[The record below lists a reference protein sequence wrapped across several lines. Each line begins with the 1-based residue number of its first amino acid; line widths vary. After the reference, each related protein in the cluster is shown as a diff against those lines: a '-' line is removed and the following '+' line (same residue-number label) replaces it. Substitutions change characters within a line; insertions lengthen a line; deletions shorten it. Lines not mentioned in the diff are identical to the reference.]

1 MIISVPSLWGRL
13 RGDFLLSLIHTLKL
27 VFFCHNWEAIHDV
40 FIQLGCG
47 FFDEF
52 GPGSLTF
59 TTVTRSTHL
68 GEKPNDT
75 LWFSLPHGSFL
86 LVRLP

>member
-1 MIISVPSLWGRL
+1 MIISVPYLCGLL
-13 RGDFLLSLIHTLKL
+13 RGDFLLYLIRTLKL
-27 VFFCHNWEAIHDV
+27 VFFCHNLKAIHNV

-47 FFDEF
+47 IFDEF
-52 GPGSLTF
+52 GLGSLTF
-59 TTVTRSTHL
+59 TTVKCSTHL